1 MITKAKV
8 KKNMSQLILI
18 FLLNKQKLKNNF
30 QCNLQNIDSFIVS
43 IAAIWLVEHYTY
55 HLYRNEY
62 IVVKINF

>member
-43 IAAIWLVEHYTY
+43 IAAIWLVEH
-55 HLYRNEY
+55 
-62 IVVKINF
+62 